1 LRFVTN
7 HSHGHASGAKQ
18 TSGREAWNGDG
29 ADVKGIQIKTAAQ
42 IAKLR
47 EVNLVVAEVLDVLS
61 ESSVPGVS
69 TWELDQL
76 AAKHLKHLKAEPA
89 FLGYRGYPAVL
100 CTSLN
105 NTIVHGIPRK
115 EAVLRPG
122 DILSLDFGA
131 FKDGWCG
138 DSARTLEIGTVSP
151 DAHALVVGTRES
163 LDRAMAQCVP
173 GRRLGDVGWA
183 VQRYV
188 EALGFSVVRQFAG
201 HGIGRHMH
209 EPPQIPNYGE
219 AGRGPRL
226 SAGMVLAIEPMV
238 NQGSPDAVIEDD
250 GWTAVT
256 KDGSLSAHFE
266 HSVAITENGP
276 MVLSRA

>member
-1 LRFVTN
+1 VRIQRLSCRRAN
-7 HSHGHASGAKQ
+7 
-18 TSGREAWNGDG
+18 EAG
-29 ADVKGIQIKTAAQ
+29 VKGIQLKSAAQ

-47 EVNLVVAEVLDVLS
+47 EANLVVAEVLDVLAAAAA
-61 ESSVPGVS
+61 PGVS

-76 AAKHLKHLKAEPA
+76 AAKRLKQLKADSA

-100 CTSLN
+100 CASLN
-105 NTIVHGIPRK
+105 STIVHGIPRK
-115 EAVLRPG
+115 DLVLKNG

-138 DSARTLEIGTVSP
+138 DSARTLEIGAVSP
-151 DAHALVVGTRES
+151 QAHALVAATRES
-163 LDRAMAQCVP
+163 LEKALAQCVV
-173 GRRLGDVGWA
+173 GRRLGDVSWA
-183 VQRYV
+183 VQSHV
-188 EALGFSVVRQFAG
+188 EVRGFSVVRQFAG

-209 EPPQIPNYGE
+209 EPPQVPNYGE
-219 AGRGPRL
+219 AGKGPRL
-226 SAGMVLAIEPMV
+226 MAGMVLAVEPMV
-238 NQGSPDAVIEDD
+238 NQGGDDVVIEDD

>member
-1 LRFVTN
+1 M
-7 HSHGHASGAKQ
+7 
-18 TSGREAWNGDG
+18 
-29 ADVKGIQIKTAAQ
+29 KGIQLKSEAQ
-42 IAKLR
+42 VAKLR
-47 EVNLVVAEVLDVLS
+47 DVNLIVAEVLDVLT
-61 ESSVPGVS
+61 EASVPGTS

-76 AAKHLKHLKAEPA
+76 AARHVRHLKAEPA

-105 NTIVHGIPRK
+105 STIVHGIPRK
-115 EAVLRPG
+115 DVVLKPG

-138 DSARTLEIGTVSP
+138 DSARTLEIGTVSAE
-151 DAHALVVGTRES
+151 AHALVEATSQS
-163 LDRAMAQCVP
+163 LDQAILQCVP
-173 GRRLGDVGWA
+173 GRRIGDVGWA
-183 VQRYV
+183 IQQYV
-188 EALGFSVVRQFAG
+188 ESRGFSVVRQFAG

-209 EPPQIPNYGE
+209 EPPQVPNYGE
-219 AGRGPRL
+219 AGKGPRL
-226 SAGMVLAIEPMV
+226 SVGMVLAIEPMV
-238 NQGSPDAVIEDD
+238 NRGSPDAIIEDD